1 MCMVLSLLGLRLKGL
16 HMRSP
21 KVWVS
26 TMLVQFAGMIILSF
40 LPSTPLHKAA
50 FKGNYF
56 LNISHCVH
64 LSPPNRHRCAQ
75 MFFGQLS
82 LWAHARR
89 LHSKRRWLF
98 SLTQV
103 FSSSRSSWTTW
114 KSKLLE
120 KSFNL
125 FYFGLWAFVMAL
137 VFWKGRPIKGACVSI
152 LRVFVWT
159 GVQNDY
165 GSN

>member
-1 MCMVLSLLGLRLKGL
+1 MWICICWKILPNWVLQ
-16 HMRSP
+16 M
-21 KVWVS
+21 
-26 TMLVQFAGMIILSF
+26 F
-40 LPSTPLHKAA
+40 LWNSIT
-50 FKGNYF
+50 
-56 LNISHCVH
+56 HCVH

-98 SLTQV
+98 SLTEV

-137 VFWKGRPIKGACVSI
+137 VCWKEGPQKGSCVFI